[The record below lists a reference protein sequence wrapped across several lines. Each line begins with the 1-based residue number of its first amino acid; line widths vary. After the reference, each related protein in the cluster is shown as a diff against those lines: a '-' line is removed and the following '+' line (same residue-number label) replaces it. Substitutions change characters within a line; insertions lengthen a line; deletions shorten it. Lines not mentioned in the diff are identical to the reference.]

1 MFGLFGKGKGKA
13 DEPSKQAG
21 LSESADMFSS
31 AAASALAAAVNS
43 SPAAKAAAPSTGRR
57 LHGDDVVIQLDE
69 LRESEVVTELKVCA
83 EAP

>member
-1 MFGLFGKGKGKA
+1 MFSLFGKGKGKA
-13 DEPSKQAG
+13 DEPSKHAG
-21 LSESADMFSS
+21 LSQSADLFSS

-69 LRESEVVTELKVCA
+69 LRENEVVTELKVCA